1 MLEQQLSEGY
11 VTFSGFV
18 VLHVLVQVELLLIT
32 HATGALLSKP
42 PACQSTALRLKCVKG
57 WKS

>member
-1 MLEQQLSEGY
+1 
-11 VTFSGFV
+11 
-18 VLHVLVQVELLLIT
+18 LHVLVQVELLLIT